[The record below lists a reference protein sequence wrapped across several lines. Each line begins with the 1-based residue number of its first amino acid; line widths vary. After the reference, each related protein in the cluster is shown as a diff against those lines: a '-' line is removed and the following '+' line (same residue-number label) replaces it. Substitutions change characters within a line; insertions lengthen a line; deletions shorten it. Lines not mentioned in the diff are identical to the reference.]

1 LNFFSLFKRKIL
13 YNLKRKKLIDS
24 DGFDSSSLDNLFHFY
39 GSDKANIFK
48 KNGEKGHGYSSF
60 YEKKLKNF
68 KNKKINILE
77 IGSYAGSSAA
87 AFVKYFPKSNVFC
100 FDINISNF
108 EYKSKNIHVFGIDIN
123 NKKKVKKNLE
133 IISNLHKV
141 ESFDIIIDDGSHNLS
156 DILNG
161 INVFFK
167 FLKDQGLYVIEDFKH
182 PNYYKYN
189 NNIDHIFIDELLK
202 NLTNKKISK
211 SNILTENSQKY
222 LINSIEKIEIFK
234 GNLADSDISFISKN

>member
-1 LNFFSLFKRKIL
+1 MNFFSLFKRKIL

-39 GSDKANIFK
+39 GSEKANIFK
-48 KNGEKGHGYSSF
+48 KNKEIGHGYSSF